1 MNKKLLSLCAL
12 LLCATTFAS
21 CTKTDNKV
29 IFNENWL
36 LDTTTTA
43 DVGAKETLTY
53 SVTFEQGSNANNEY
67 RSVSYGTG
75 TYTTTLQTQLS
86 ENGNDVLYCYT
97 TTLEIPVAYKHFAT
111 GGVFNATDVVTTKS
125 VFHRKEKG
133 LSPISSTKTV
143 MSHSPTTA
151 DNPHSLE
158 ACYGTYNYTVSTV
171 YNEDLSGTSKTI
183 DHTKE
188 ENNESE
194 VNFKPANDKY
204 TTLDNE
210 YLLLAIRGIE
220 KLGSQKFNIYNSS
233 WKTSQLVSLTAS
245 SDDSDEFTINETKR
259 TMSYIPVTIKL
270 DVKNSGSEQT
280 IWVAQTTDITNNVN
294 RNVIL
299 YMEMPVYYSY
309 GTFQY
314 TLTSAQYM

>member
-1 MNKKLLSLCAL
+1 
-12 LLCATTFAS
+12 
-21 CTKTDNKV
+21 
-29 IFNENWL
+29 
-36 LDTTTTA
+36 
-43 DVGAKETLTY
+43 
-53 SVTFEQGSNANNEY
+53 
-67 RSVSYGTG
+67 
-75 TYTTTLQTQLS
+75 
-86 ENGNDVLYCYT
+86 
-97 TTLEIPVAYKHFAT
+97 
-111 GGVFNATDVVTTKS
+111 
-125 VFHRKEKG
+125 
-133 LSPISSTKTV
+133 
-143 MSHSPTTA
+143 MSHSPTTT
-151 DNPHSLE
+151 DNPQSLE

-309 GTFQY
+309 GKFQY
-314 TLTSAQYM
+314 TLTSAQYL